1 MPVFRKEQIVGV
13 RLGQTFAQ
21 MACYRN
27 TMNEP
32 EMVTGPQSQRQY
44 DVDPKVWEELNSEEG
59 DCPALKSFFENFLG
73 WGHFL
78 EHPEDLR
85 IMVTVRQLGRKLW
98 TKIPDALES
107 LGIPRRCI
115 FLQDY
120 PASFFYYTL
129 HQRKE
134 LWNNDVALLE
144 CRDGVMS
151 GQILHIDRSKIP
163 ALCTVTE
170 AASDRIDESVRGGRD
185 DENWNKEKDR
195 RFFELLKKVFERRTV
210 STCYLLGDDFDR
222 SWAVRSY
229 QYMCHQRHA
238 FQGDNLYPI
247 GACYC
252 AMERMGIMRMPEY
265 LFLGTGIVRENL
277 GMQMRIRGKET
288 YYPLVNAGINWY
300 EVHHECEIIP
310 DDEKDLVLYSKP
322 MSGGYEVAHILH
334 MDHFPRRPNRMSR
347 LRLSVYFISPECA
360 VVEAEDLGF
369 GGFHKPSGKRWTRR
383 IFLPDEQE
391 TEVNEGEL

>member
-134 LWNNDVALLE
+134 LWSNDVALLE

-185 DENWNKEKDR
+185 DENWNKVLSDEDTI
-195 RFFELLKKVFERRTV
+195 TV
-210 STCYLLGDDFDR
+210 TV
-222 SWAVRSY
+222 A
-229 QYMCHQRHA
+229 
-238 FQGDNLYPI
+238 
-247 GACYC
+247 
-252 AMERMGIMRMPEY
+252 
-265 LFLGTGIVRENL
+265 
-277 GMQMRIRGKET
+277 
-288 YYPLVNAGINWY
+288 
-300 EVHHECEIIP
+300 
-310 DDEKDLVLYSKP
+310 KP
-322 MSGGYEVAHILH
+322 A
-334 MDHFPRRPNRMSR
+334 PAAP
-347 LRLSVYFISPECA
+347 
-360 VVEAEDLGF
+360 AE
-369 GGFHKPSGKRWTRR
+369 
-383 IFLPDEQE
+383 
-391 TEVNEGEL
+391 EGEKAFGQKVLDFFAKIFDFFKSIFKHIGDFFAGLNVK